1 MGTNEKEKG
10 LYQDAQGPIQRMFW
24 GGFIINGEEHSDD
37 GETREGKGKD
47 ICLIGEKVKR
57 WKERDGHRLKKSMIS
72 RIYGKK
78 VEVLILGIGVS
89 SAIEVPDKV
98 KEDIEEHGIQELIIA
113 PTPVACRMY
122 NQCYHEGRKVALL
135 AHGTC

>member
-1 MGTNEKEKG
+1 MGTVESVTD
-10 LYQDAQGPIQRMFW
+10 LYHDARGPIQRMFW
-24 GGFIINGEEHSDD
+24 GGFVINGKEHSDD
-37 GETREGKGKD
+37 GETRKGKGKD

-72 RIYGKK
+72 RIYDEE

-98 KEDIEEHGIQELIIA
+98 KEDIEKHKIQELIIA
-113 PTPVACRMY
+113 PTPAACRLY
-122 NQCYHEGRKVALL
+122 NQCYHERRKVAML